1 MTFNR
6 INRIL
11 KKRVSEKKSPKDIY
25 NNYSAVKIADLEDDE
40 VQDNEAGVMMTQATE
55 QKLLLRLREFENST
69 LFTKKNISLSY
80 LATYCGANTRYIS
93 YIINTYKKKDF
104 NNYINELRIK
114 YIVFK
119 LEKMPQYRKYKV
131 ATLAEEAGFSSPNK
145 FATVFK
151 KEVSVSPSLYIKHLD
166 DVAAG

>member
-1 MTFNR
+1 MK
-6 INRIL
+6 I
-11 KKRVSEKKSPKDIY
+11 SEKNKPKEIHND
-25 NNYSAVKIADLEDDE
+25 SAVTVSISELKTAETDDSE
-40 VQDNEAGVMMTQATE
+40 TGIIMTHATE

-119 LEKMPQYRKYKV
+119 LEKIPHYRKYKV